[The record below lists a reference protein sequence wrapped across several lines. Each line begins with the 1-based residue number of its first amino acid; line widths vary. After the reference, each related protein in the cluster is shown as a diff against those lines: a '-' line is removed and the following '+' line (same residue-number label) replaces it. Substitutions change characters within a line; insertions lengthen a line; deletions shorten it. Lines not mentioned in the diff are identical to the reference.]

1 MSWYKVMRIIRNR
14 NLSEASLAK
23 EKRKEKKIDQEKTS
37 VAISNRQLI
46 AILTRWIK

>member
-1 MSWYKVMRIIRNR
+1 MRIIRNR
-14 NLSEASLAK
+14 NLSEASLVK

-37 VAISNRQLI
+37 LAILNHQLI